1 MLQAQWLARGG
12 LTCVIVLA
20 LMGCGSGQKEMT
32 RRVFED
38 RVDRVAVSVER
49 NEVHVFGSDQTR
61 GAVIDRWTQSGDA
74 YRELGEAQEGD
85 RVDIVASCERA
96 GECRA
101 RYDLALAKST
111 RVDVAMQQGDLGLY
125 HLGSEVRAAVGHG
138 SIVGK
143 HLTARHVE
151 LELGRG
157 RIDVIMADRP
167 QLLVVRIDEGNVN
180 LVMPPGRY
188 RCEFDRF
195 DDAIHL
201 NGLDCHGRMAQGIR
215 LELGKGA
222 NVTFKPNHDY
232 VGPTP

>member
-1 MLQAQWLARGG
+1 MRQVQWLARGG
-12 LTCVIVLA
+12 LMCATLLA
-20 LMGCGSGQKEMT
+20 SMGCGDEHEEMA
-32 RRVFED
+32 RRVFES
-38 RVDRVAVSVER
+38 RVSQVAVHVER

-74 YRELGEAQEGD
+74 YRELGEAQDGE
-85 RVDIVASCERA
+85 RIDIVASCQRA

-125 HLGSEVRAAVGHG
+125 HLGSEVRASVEEG
-138 SIVGK
+138 SIIGK

-157 RIDVIMADRP
+157 RVDVIMADRP

-195 DDAIHL
+195 DEAIRL

-222 NVTFKPNHDY
+222 QVTFKRNNDY

>member
-1 MLQAQWLARGG
+1 MRQTRWLARGG
-12 LTCVIVLA
+12 FACATVLV
-20 LMGCGSGQKEMT
+20 LVGCGSGQEEMA
-32 RRVFED
+32 RRVFES
-38 RVDRVAVSVER
+38 RVARVSVNVER
-49 NEVHVFGSDQTR
+49 NEVHVFGSDQTS

-74 YRELGEAQEGD
+74 YRELGEAQDGD
-85 RVDIVASCERA
+85 RVDVVASCERS

-111 RVDVAMQQGDLGLY
+111 LVDVAMQQGNLGLY
-125 HLGSEVRAAVGHG
+125 HLGSEVRATVGQG

-143 HLTARHVE
+143 HITARHVE
-151 LELGRG
+151 LGLGRG

-167 QLLVVRIDEGNVN
+167 ELLVVRIDEGRVN

-195 DDAIHL
+195 DEAIHL

-222 NVTFKPNHDY
+222 YVTFKSNVNY